1 VIPKLTCQ
9 GKESELNESNL
20 NHFCS
25 VHVVVE
31 ERLALSL
38 DRDGVL
44 KKVDI
49 RGELKIVITDPDYA
63 SVAVNAQMPA
73 KNNLVRYT
81 AKPVLDKKSLG
92 EGQIRMKGSKG
103 FAVGRDNANSVLKW
117 RIASEDEGLVPLQR
131 NLLFT

>member
-1 VIPKLTCQ
+1 M
-9 GKESELNESNL
+9 
-20 NHFCS
+20 
-25 VHVVVE
+25 VE

-49 RGELKIVITDPDYA
+49 RGELRIVITDPDFA
-63 SVAVNAQMPA
+63 NIAVNAQMPT

-117 RIASEDEGLVPLQR
+117 RISSEDESLVPIQCK
-131 NLLFT
+131 NLSHFRSLTCLK